1 MKGVGLGF
9 TGTHKP
15 KRVKAYRG
23 VDSDLAPSA
32 RGAES
37 TEVLGV
43 ECLDRKLMSDIDGSG
58 SSWCNANHNANR
70 SAATDPTIATRLKT
84 P

>member
-15 KRVKAYRG
+15 KREKVYRG
-23 VDSDLAPSA
+23 VDSNLAPSPE
-32 RGAES
+32 GVES
-37 TEVLGV
+37 KEVLGT
-43 ECLDRKLMSDIDGSG
+43 ECLDRKLMSVIDGSR

-70 SAATDPTIATRLKT
+70 SAATDPTIATLLKT